1 MDENMAEKL
10 KSMLDDPNT
19 MNMLSNLL
27 GNMKSSS
34 QNAQTSGNLQDGDI
48 TENANSVQ
56 GGSDSA
62 DIMMKIK
69 DVMSSV
75 SADSDPRINLLH
87 SLKPY
92 MRPARSEKME
102 QAIKLIQIA
111 KIASVFKL

>member
-1 MDENMAEKL
+1 
-10 KSMLDDPNT
+10 
-19 MNMLSNLL
+19 MLSNLL
-27 GNMKSSS
+27 GNMKNSS
-34 QNAQTSGNLQDGDI
+34 QNMQKAEVLQSDDMEEKGNPH
-48 TENANSVQ
+48 Q
-56 GGSDSA
+56 GASDSA

-75 SADSDPRINLLH
+75 STDSDPRINLLH

-92 MRPARSEKME
+92 MRPARSEKMD